1 MRRNNAHLAAE
12 SPSMIR
18 FPLSLALALVLT
30 TSASA
35 QDNSEPSTPV
45 EDDPIVAVV
54 EGTSFRLS
62 DLRQSY
68 TDLPE
73 QFRQMPLEAI
83 YDPLLDRLIDGQL
96 LLEAAEADNVAA
108 EPEVEAAI
116 EQARADVLRQTLIER
131 AVRDATTDEAVAA
144 AYEELRAQPDF
155 AVEEVTA
162 RHILVETEEAALE
175 IIAALDEGADF
186 AELAQERSTDPAAAR
201 GGELGT
207 FRRGSM
213 VPPFEEAAFALEPG
227 SYSAEPVQ
235 TQFGYHVI
243 LVEAKEAK
251 EPGLEEVADDLR
263 ADLGRGAIEG
273 LLDGL
278 RADAEVERFAIDGT
292 PIE

>member
-1 MRRNNAHLAAE
+1 
-12 SPSMIR
+12 MIR
-18 FPLSLALALVLT
+18 FPLSVALALVLT

-35 QDNSEPSTPV
+35 QDSSQPSTPA

-54 EGTSFRLS
+54 EGTEFRLS

-68 TDLPE
+68 ADLPE

-96 LLEAAEADNVAA
+96 LLEQAEADNVAA

-131 AVRDATTDEAVAA
+131 AVRDATTDEALAA

-162 RHILVETEEAALE
+162 RHILVETEEEARE
-175 IIAALDEGADF
+175 VIAALDEGADF

-251 EPGLEEVADDLR
+251 EPGLDEVADSLR

-273 LLDGL
+273 LLEDL
-278 RADAEVERFAIDGT
+278 RADATVERFAIDGA